1 MADWR
6 VNYSAQDVARIE
18 SEVGVAANYAGFDA
32 AGHIAAVWTNSSS
45 NQSSTQTNTAGG
57 STTPPAVAPP
67 PPGGTNTSGGGST
80 SSAGSPPPPGGANT
94 GGGPA
99 PGAPTNAPNQAVASL
114 SAAAKAD
121 LYAQVGDAMYA
132 PNFNLAAHIEAN
144 TVNGTF
150 RPPVYTPPTNTG
162 SAIVDGIP
170 VVGRPGLTDPALEKI
185 DWLSWLSK
193 NEKALDIAKQQ
204 LNSQSL
210 LQLPANGSKEW
221 AALMEET
228 GGAAANPGFNYA
240 AHVAAI
246 TSQKVLKG
254 LTEAEVLALIAETG
268 RTSFESFDLQA
279 HNTAKQKAL
288 QLAERVVGK
297 LAASGTSTLN
307 GMAVNETDLLVAE
320 KMLLGTEANDV
331 IDESDAA
338 SSKSIIT
345 AGAGNDAIKSG
356 KRDDVLIAGSGNDT
370 LDGGAGIDVAVLD
383 VDIKN
388 VQRRYDKPSGK
399 WIIESTTEGR
409 DELVNVE
416 RINAND
422 KSVALDIDGNA
433 GQVYRVYKA
442 VFNRDPMAGDTSGLG
457 YWIKQADAGMSVVEV
472 SARFIDSNEFR
483 SSYGTN
489 SADDVFLS
497 RVYENVLGRAPDPVG
512 KAWWLEQLKSN
523 PEKTREKILADFAE
537 STENKD
543 AVIGVIGSGI
553 VYDPWLAQ

>member
-6 VNYSAQDVARIE
+6 DNYSAQDVARIE
-18 SEVGVAANYAGFDA
+18 SEVGDAANRPTFNA
-32 AGHIAAVWTNSSS
+32 AAHIAAVWNNSSS
-45 NQSSTQTNTAGG
+45 NQSSTPTNTGG
-57 STTPPAVAPP
+57 S
-67 PPGGTNTSGGGST
+67 NSS
-80 SSAGSPPPPGGANT
+80 SSAGSSPPPSDAGAGNNT
-94 GGGPA
+94 GGSSNVTSVNNSGGTTS
-99 PGAPTNAPNQAVASL
+99 GATNNAPSQAVALL
-114 SAAAKAD
+114 SDSAKAD
-121 LYAQVGDAMYA
+121 LFAQVGDAMYA
-132 PNFNLAAHIEAN
+132 PGFNLAAHIEAN
-144 TVNGTF
+144 TINGAF
-150 RPPVYTPPTNTG
+150 RPPVYTPPNVATPAGPSTG
-162 SAIVDGIP
+162 GAPTGVTT
-170 VVGRPGLTDPALEKI
+170 V
-185 DWLSWLSK
+185 DWLGWLAT
-193 NEKALDIAKQQ
+193 NEKVLDVAKER
-204 LNSQSL
+204 LNSQTL
-210 LQLPANGSKEW
+210 LTLPGVDSKEW

-268 RTSFESFDLQA
+268 RTNFQNFDLQA
-279 HNTAKQKAL
+279 HNTAKQKAV

-297 LAASGTSTLN
+297 LAASDTSTLGN
-307 GMAVNETDLLVAE
+307 VAVDETDLLIAE
-320 KMLLGTEANDV
+320 KLLLGSDANDV

-338 SSKSIIT
+338 SRKSIIT
-345 AGAGNDAIKSG
+345 GGAGNDVIKSG
-356 KRDDVLIAGSGNDT
+356 QLDNVLIGGSGNDT

-383 VDIKN
+383 VDLKN
-388 VQRRYDKPSGK
+388 LQRRYDKSSGK
-399 WIIESTTEGR
+399 WIVESTTEGR

-416 RINAND
+416 RINSND

-433 GQVYRVYKA
+433 GQVYRIYKA

-457 YWIKQADAGMSVVEV
+457 YWIEQADAGMSVVEV

-497 RVYENVLGRAPDPVG
+497 RVYENVLGRAPDPAG
-512 KAWWLEQLKSN
+512 KAWWLEQLKTN

-543 AVIGVIGSGI
+543 AVIDVIATGI
-553 VYDPWLAQ
+553 VYDPWLA